1 MQKWFFPPGAST
13 GNRGCGKAQRGNA
26 REARGRA
33 RAGAWISGTGITP
46 SEGQGWLSGPSLS
59 LDHLRDPLLTLGEAP
74 GSGLLRELK
83 PRESE
88 KGLPLEQSLPD
99 REQGDRK
106 SPSILVDPVTQ
117 ALAAYTS
124 LRSLEAHSHCQD
136 LAWWQEPW
144 MSHTHSHTL
153 TLTHSCN
160 TLTHSP
166 LHTHTHTHT
175 LTLTYSPL
183 YTHTHSLTPSHTH
196 TTHSHSNTHSH
207 VHSLD
212 THSYLHVFTHSH
224 NFTHSCTSPLHS
236 RSHNTLGP
244 ECLMHQHQ
252 VRFSSP
258 RLKFP
263 WMLRFLHD
271 WHREKEGLT

>member
-153 TLTHSCN
+153 TLTIHAIHSHTHPYILTH
-160 TLTHSP
+160 TLTLSP
-166 LHTHTHTHT
+166 SRTHPYTHTHTHSHP
-175 LTLTYSPL
+175 LTPTQHIHTR
-183 YTHTHSLTPSHTH
+183 THTHMFIHLTHTPTYMFSHTV
-196 TTHSHSNTHSH
+196 TLSHIHAHLPRTH
-207 VHSLD
+207 VHI
-212 THSYLHVFTHSH
+212 THLVL
-224 NFTHSCTSPLHS
+224 N
-236 RSHNTLGP
+236 
-244 ECLMHQHQ
+244 
-252 VRFSSP
+252 V
-258 RLKFP
+258 
-263 WMLRFLHD
+263 
-271 WHREKEGLT
+271 